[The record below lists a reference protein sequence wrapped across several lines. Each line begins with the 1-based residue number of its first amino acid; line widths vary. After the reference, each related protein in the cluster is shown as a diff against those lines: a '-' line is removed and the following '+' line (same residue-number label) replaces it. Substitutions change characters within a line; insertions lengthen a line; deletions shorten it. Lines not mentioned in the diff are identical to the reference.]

1 MANCPKCN
9 AHLKLTDWR
18 PECPK
23 CGVNMVYYG
32 MEESLLKDAEK
43 AEAEHAKFQKGLDR
57 FKASCIG
64 GKRQIARLIL
74 AIIPVAGLFLP
85 LAKISIAEGP
95 YMAAKDINV
104 NILTLVMDYFMELFD
119 VNLILEGIGSPVL
132 GTPVLMFAL
141 SIVLLALSIV
151 MGILNFGRCFCSSK
165 VSSCKKNI
173 VVSVLSVLLLVGA
186 CATFSVFG
194 SSINAV
200 FPSMITASIGF
211 GIFVTMALHIPVIV
225 LNILLINNPI
235 VVKYKEIPD
244 YSAQAEEAAAPE
256 AVAAE

>member
-43 AEAEHAKFQKGLDR
+43 AEAEHAKFQKGLDH

-85 LAKISIAEGP
+85 LAKISIAEGS

-119 VNLILEGIGSPVL
+119 FNLILEGISSPVL

-165 VSSCKKNI
+165 ASSCKKNI

-225 LNILLINNPI
+225 LNILLVNKPI
-235 VVKYKEIPD
+235 VVKYKEIVP
-244 YSAQAEEAAAPE
+244 YGEPANEEAAAE
-256 AVAAE
+256 AVATE